1 MRTNQDVSG
10 RYPGAA
16 QLQGLAGGL
25 APGDADSPVSP
36 AGHGLQGRWL
46 PWPRREALW
55 PDCRK
60 GCREDIAGGSDGASL
75 LGAGLLP
82 GLQLSAPLRAPACL
96 LCSAAPAAP
105 RPLPHG
111 AAAVPPAHHTVP
123 PPGFCR
129 GCSPAG
135 NALSMWKTCQRGER
149 TLTPLPVRELRPTGA
164 AT

>member
-36 AGHGLQGRWL
+36 AGHGLRGRWL

-75 LGAGLLP
+75 LAQVCFLACSFQRPSGLRLACSALLP
-82 GLQLSAPLRAPACL
+82 PQPPGPCPMELLQFLQLITLSHLRAFAGAAPLPGMRFPCGRPASEGRGLSL
-96 LCSAAPAAP
+96 LS
-105 RPLPHG
+105 R
-111 AAAVPPAHHTVP
+111 
-123 PPGFCR
+123 
-129 GCSPAG
+129 
-135 NALSMWKTCQRGER
+135 
-149 TLTPLPVRELRPTGA
+149 
-164 AT
+164 